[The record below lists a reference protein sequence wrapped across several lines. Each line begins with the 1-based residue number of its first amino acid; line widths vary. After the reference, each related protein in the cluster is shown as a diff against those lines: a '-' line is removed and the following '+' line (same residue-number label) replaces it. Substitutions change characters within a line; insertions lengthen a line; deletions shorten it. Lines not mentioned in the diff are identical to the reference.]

1 MYNDLTAKRL
11 ALVMNKHAV
20 ARGSEFEHLNV
31 KKFVYN
37 PYLDVLD
44 TTWTETKT
52 LKIYS
57 CPFVPNKEGYATDV
71 FHSLGCY
78 MACGSGLYRHGYD
91 PDNSYPLPRL
101 TRMRGSRA
109 ARWLTN
115 AIRNY
120 LDEHVPMD
128 AKNTVS
134 SVSLR
139 IVGITEMAASNV
151 DFWAS
156 HAKSRHSLPTH
167 QERY

>member
-1 MYNDLTAKRL
+1 MHKRQC
-11 ALVMNKHAV
+11 
-20 ARGSEFEHLNV
+20 E
-31 KKFVYN
+31 
-37 PYLDVLD
+37 
-44 TTWTETKT
+44 
-52 LKIYS
+52 
-57 CPFVPNKEGYATDV
+57 
-71 FHSLGCY
+71 
-78 MACGSGLYRHGYD
+78 
-91 PDNSYPLPRL
+91 
-101 TRMRGSRA
+101 A

-115 AIRNY
+115 AICNH

>member
-1 MYNDLTAKRL
+1 
-11 ALVMNKHAV
+11 MNKHAV
-20 ARGSEFEHLNV
+20 AQGSEFERLNI

-37 PYLDVLD
+37 PYLGVLD

-52 LKIYS
+52 LKTYS

-78 MACGSGLYRHGYD
+78 MACGRGLYRHGD
-91 PDNSYPLPRL
+91 DADNSNLFHRL
-101 TRMRGSRA
+101 KRISGSGS

-139 IVGITEMAASNV
+139 IAGITEMAAYRMLISGLV
-151 DFWAS
+151 TQDQDTAYQQTKRGTGIEMIFI
-156 HAKSRHSLPTH
+156 LL
-167 QERY
+167 